1 MILSTALTVGTTL
14 SVETVHI
21 PIAHL
26 HPALEGFK
34 IVQLS
39 DLHFLPHTPLS
50 LIRSAVARAGEL
62 KPDLI
67 VLTGDY
73 VTHEAETIFGMTDVL
88 GDLDARYGVFAIL
101 GNHDVRAG
109 KRIISHAI
117 EETGITLLQNEG
129 ITFDVGQG
137 QLLLAGVDDCIWGQ
151 PDLRR
156 ALDRQPA
163 DALTLLLA
171 HEPDVIDEF
180 SQAGRIDLQLS
191 GHTHG
196 GQIRLPFWGTPVLPK
211 LGKKYVHGLRRINGS
226 WLYTNRGI
234 GMVGMPV
241 RFSCPPEVTELIL
254 YSA

>member
-1 MILSTALTVGTTL
+1 MIGGVNLTVGTNL
-14 SVETVHI
+14 RAERVHI
-21 PIAHL
+21 PLCRL

-50 LIRSAVARAGEL
+50 LIQRAVDCAKQL
-62 KPDLI
+62 QPDLL

-88 GDLDARYGVFAIL
+88 GQLDARYGVMAIL
-101 GNHDVRAG
+101 GNHDVRTG
-109 KRIISHAI
+109 RQVISSAI
-117 EETGITLLQNEG
+117 EETGIMLLQNEG
-129 ITFDVGQG
+129 ITFDVGHG
-137 QLLLAGVDDCIWGQ
+137 QLMIAGVDDCIWGQ
-151 PDLRR
+151 PDLTA
-156 ALDRQPA
+156 ALAHQPA
-163 DALTLLLA
+163 NALTVLLA

-180 SQAGRIDLQLS
+180 SQEGRIDLQLS

-196 GQIRLPFWGTPVLPK
+196 GQIRLPFLGTPVLPK
-211 LGKKYVHGLRRINGS
+211 LGEKYVHGLHWVNDT

-241 RFSCPPEVTELIL
+241 RFRCSPEVTELIL
-254 YSA
+254 CKA

>member
-1 MILSTALTVGTTL
+1 MILGTSLTVGTTVT
-14 SVETVHI
+14 VETVPI
-21 PIAHL
+21 PLRHL

-50 LIRSAVARAGEL
+50 LIQRAVERVRSL
-62 KPDLI
+62 QPDLV

-73 VTHEAETIFGMTDVL
+73 VTHEAETIFGLTDVL

-101 GNHDVRAG
+101 GNHDARAG
-109 KRIISHAI
+109 KQVISRAI
-117 EETGITLLQNEG
+117 EETGITVLQNKG
-129 ITFDVGQG
+129 VTFDVGHG
-137 QLLLAGVDDCIWGQ
+137 QLLVAGVEDCIWGQ
-151 PDLRR
+151 PDLAA
-156 ALDRQPA
+156 ALAHQPA
-163 DALTLLLA
+163 DALTVLLA

-180 SQAGRIDLQLS
+180 SNEGRIDLQLS

-211 LGKKYVHGLRRINGS
+211 LGKKYVHGLHRVNGA
-226 WLYTNRGI
+226 WVYTNRGI

-241 RFSCPPEVTELIL
+241 RFSCPPEVTELVL
-254 YSA
+254 CRA

>member
-1 MILSTALTVGTTL
+1 MILMNALPVGTTL
-14 SVETVHI
+14 SVETVHV
-21 PIAHL
+21 PVAHL

-39 DLHFLPHTPLS
+39 DLHFLPHTPLT
-50 LIRSAVARAGEL
+50 LIQQAFARTSEL
-62 KPDLI
+62 KPDLV

-73 VTHEAETIFGMTDVL
+73 VTHEAETVFGMSDAL
-88 GDLDARYGVFAIL
+88 GALDARYGVFAIL
-101 GNHDVRAG
+101 GNHDARAG
-109 KRIISHAI
+109 KQIISQAI

-129 ITFDVGQG
+129 LTFDVGNS
-137 QLLLAGVDDCIWGQ
+137 QLFLAGVDDCIWGQ
-151 PDLRR
+151 PDLSG
-156 ALDRQPA
+156 ALSRQPA
-163 DALTLLLA
+163 DALTVLLA
-171 HEPDVIDEF
+171 HEPDVIDRF
-180 SQAGRIDLQLS
+180 SLDGRIDLQLS

-211 LGKKYVHGLRRINGS
+211 LGKKYVHGLRRVNES

-254 YSA
+254 CRA